1 MVHRH
6 LTTRGRQSGAALLL
20 ALLIMTL
27 VATLAA
33 GMVWLQW
40 RGIEVESAE
49 RARTQAEWLLNSS
62 LDWGNLILKSSVRQ
76 GDIEDDL
83 GQPWATPLA
92 ETKLS
97 SFLSADGNHQDDTGP
112 EAYLS
117 GQITDAQSKYNLYNL
132 VAASAG
138 KNVELQRLQILF
150 TAIGVSPDVA
160 TTIASGLTASYSALQ
175 LQKDQSG
182 QPDQTNAVVM
192 PVEVADLTW
201 YGVDPKV
208 LKTITPFVQLIP
220 IAPGGAVTP
229 INANTAPAE
238 VIMAGCGM
246 PAISR
251 AQAEAAILK
260 RRNAPF
266 KDNNGVLAGLGL
278 AAATPDMCAQPS
290 GSGDSQ
296 PKSILTWKSQY
307 FEIYGQL
314 RYEQHVIRERSVVYR
329 KDQFSPVQ
337 VLRRE
342 RLPPDA
348 VVAATS

>member
-1 MVHRH
+1 MGPRH
-6 LTTRGRQSGAALLL
+6 VKARGRQSGAALLL

-40 RGIEVESAE
+40 RGIEVEAAE
-49 RARTQAEWLLNSS
+49 RARTQADWLLNAS
-62 LDWGNLILKSSVRQ
+62 LDWGNLILKSSIRNGQ
-76 GDIEDDL
+76 TEDDL

-132 VAASAG
+132 VVASDVTG
-138 KNVELQRLQILF
+138 KTTEIQRLQILF
-150 TAIGVSPDVA
+150 SAIGVSQDVA
-160 TTIASGLTASYSALQ
+160 STIAAGLRASYSAQQ

-182 QPDQTNAVVM
+182 QPDSTNAVVM
-192 PVEVADLTW
+192 PIEVGDLAW
-201 YGVDPKV
+201 YGIDPKV
-208 LKTITPFVQLIP
+208 IKTITPFVQLIP
-220 IAPGGAVTP
+220 IAPGAAATG

-246 PAISR
+246 PAITR
-251 AQAEAAILK
+251 AQAEQAILK
-260 RRNAPF
+260 RQNAPF
-266 KDNNGVLAGLGL
+266 KDNPSVLAGLGIP
-278 AAATPDMCAQPS
+278 AATSDVCAPPTGAGD
-290 GSGDSQ
+290 GS
-296 PKSILTWKSQY
+296 PKSILSWKSQY

-329 KDQFSPVQ
+329 KDPFSPVQ

-342 RLPPDA
+342 RVPPDA
-348 VVAATS
+348 AA

>member
-1 MVHRH
+1 MTPRTNVR
-6 LTTRGRQSGAALLL
+6 RQRGAALLL

-40 RGIEVESAE
+40 RGIQVETAE
-49 RARTQAEWLLNSS
+49 RARGQAQWLLNSS
-62 LDWGNLILKSSVRQ
+62 LDWGNLILRSSIRN
-76 GDIEDDL
+76 GHTEDDL

-97 SFLSADGNHQDDTGP
+97 SFLSADGSHSEDGGP

-117 GQITDAQSKYNLYNL
+117 GQITDAQSKYNLFNL
-132 VAASAG
+132 TLPPDGQQVG
-138 KNVELQRLQILF
+138 KKTEIERLQVLF
-150 TAIGVSPDVA
+150 QAIGVSQDVA
-160 TTIASGLTASYSALQ
+160 NTIALGMRASQDAQQAAANPGTQVDPNGVL
-175 LQKDQSG
+175 
-182 QPDQTNAVVM
+182 M
-192 PVEVADLTW
+192 PMEVRDLAW

-208 LKTITPFVQLIP
+208 IKQIEPFVQIIP
-220 IAPGGAVTP
+220 FSPQQTAGQGYPQMQ

-238 VIMAGCGM
+238 VLMTGCPGL
-246 PAISR
+246 SR
-251 AQAEAAILK
+251 AQAEQLILQRRQQPFNDPGRLLSALKGNAAVG
-260 RRNAPF
+260 AVPCEAQ
-266 KDNNGVLAGLGL
+266 NGHPGN
-278 AAATPDMCAQPS
+278 
-290 GSGDSQ
+290 
-296 PKSILTWKSQY
+296 ILTIKADY

-329 KDQFSPVQ
+329 RDASSVQ

-348 VVAATS
+348 S